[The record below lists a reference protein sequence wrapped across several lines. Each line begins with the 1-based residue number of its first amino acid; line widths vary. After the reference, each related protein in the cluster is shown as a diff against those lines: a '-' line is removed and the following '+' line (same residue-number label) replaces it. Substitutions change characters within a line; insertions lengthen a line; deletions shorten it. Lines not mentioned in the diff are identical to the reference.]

1 MISRRNFLGTA
12 SAVPLLKGPPR
23 LRAEDTGEKGIAI
36 IATEWA
42 FESLAQQV
50 GDAFLMGYP
59 YEGKWH
65 QPRAR
70 VRSVY
75 VERDPTSAL
84 IRQRSDGFGMVLY
97 PTIAETLRCGKSSIG
112 VDAVLVLADSG
123 SKPRST
129 QSDRERCDRYRYFQ
143 QIVKIFREEQTALPL
158 YFSHFLS
165 DYFKESEIIL
175 STSQKIGSPLMTGST
190 TPLTWRMPECDLP
203 YGRAVKEALVVTG
216 RDSETA
222 EFEALEAMQGM
233 LERRRGGETGVRS
246 VRLLKGDQVWQAA
259 SERRW
264 SQTLLEAAL
273 SRSDKLLGITLKDAR
288 PQDLVNSGVL
298 PGIVDHPRACIIE
311 YVDGLRATLLQL
323 RGAIGDLVFSARLAG
338 RTNPL
343 ATQFLTAPMISG
355 SHSSC
360 LVTKIEAMV
369 TTGVSPCPAE
379 RGWLVRGVLE
389 KSEESGVRRG
399 EMVRTPELKR
409 TYRVPKQ
416 SQYIRS

>member
-1 MISRRNFLGTA
+1 MISRRKFLGTA
-12 SAVPLLKGPPR
+12 STVPLLKSPPR
-23 LRAEDTGEKGIAI
+23 LPTVDKGEKGIAI

-50 GDAFLMGYP
+50 GDSFLMGYP

-75 VERDPTSAL
+75 VERNPSSPL
-84 IRQRSDGFGMVLY
+84 IRQRSDEFGMVLY
-97 PTIAETLRCGKSSIG
+97 PTISETLRCGKSSIG

-123 SKPRST
+123 SKPRLT
-129 QSDRERCDRYRYFQ
+129 QSDREMCDRYRYFQ
-143 QIVKIFREEQTALPL
+143 QIVKIFHEEQKALPL

-175 STSQKIGSPLMTGST
+175 STSHKIGSPLMTGST

-203 YGRAVKEALVVTG
+203 YGRAVKEAVVVTG
-216 RDSETA
+216 RDSEAA

-246 VRLLKGDQVWQAA
+246 VQLLQGDPVWQAA
-259 SERRW
+259 SEGRW

-298 PGIVDHPRACIIE
+298 PEIVDHPRACIIE
-311 YVDGLRATLLQL
+311 YIDGLKATLLQL

-338 RTNPL
+338 RTSPL
-343 ATQFLTAPMISG
+343 ATQFLTVPMTSG

-360 LVTKIEAMV
+360 LVTKIEEMV
-369 TTGVSPCPAE
+369 NSGVSPCPAE

-389 KSEESGVRRG
+389 KAEESGVRRG
-399 EMVRTPELKR
+399 KVIGTPELKR
-409 TYRVPKQ
+409 TYRVPKP

>member
-1 MISRRNFLGTA
+1 MISRRKFLGTA
-12 SAVPLLKGPPR
+12 STVPLLKRPPR
-23 LRAEDTGEKGIAI
+23 LPTVDKGEKGIAI

-42 FESLAQQV
+42 FESLTQQV

-59 YEGKWH
+59 YEGKWR

-75 VERDPTSAL
+75 VEKNPSSPL
-84 IRQRSDGFGMVLY
+84 IRQRSDEYGMVLY
-97 PTIAETLRCGKSSIG
+97 PTISETLRCGKSSIG

-123 SKPRST
+123 SKPRLT
-129 QSDRERCDRYRYFQ
+129 QSDREMCDRYRYFQ
-143 QIVKIFREEQTALPL
+143 QIVKTFHEEQTALPL

-175 STSQKIGSPLMTGST
+175 NTSHKIGSPLMTGST

-203 YGRAVKEALVVTG
+203 YGRAVKESVVVTG
-216 RDSETA
+216 RDSEAA

-246 VRLLKGDQVWQAA
+246 VQLLKGDPVWQAA
-259 SERRW
+259 SEGRW

-298 PGIVDHPRACIIE
+298 PEIVDHPRAYIIE
-311 YVDGLRATLLQL
+311 YIDGLKATLLQL

-338 RTNPL
+338 RISPL
-343 ATQFLTAPMISG
+343 ATQFLTVPMTSG

-360 LVTKIEAMV
+360 LVTKIEEMV
-369 TTGVSPCPAE
+369 NSGVSPCPAE

-389 KSEESGVRRG
+389 KAEESGVRQG
-399 EMVRTPELKR
+399 AVIRTPELKR

>member
-1 MISRRNFLGTA
+1 MISRRKFLGTA
-12 SAVPLLKGPPR
+12 STVPLLKSPPR
-23 LRAEDTGEKGIAI
+23 LPTVDKGEKGIAI

-42 FESLAQQV
+42 FESLTQQV

-59 YEGKWH
+59 YEGKWR

-75 VERDPTSAL
+75 VEKNPSSPL
-84 IRQRSDGFGMVLY
+84 IRQRSDEYGMVLY
-97 PTIAETLRCGKSSIG
+97 PTISETLRCGKSSIG

-123 SKPRST
+123 SKPRLT
-129 QSDRERCDRYRYFQ
+129 QSDREMCDRYRYFQ
-143 QIVKIFREEQTALPL
+143 QIVKTFHEEQTALPL

-175 STSQKIGSPLMTGST
+175 NTSHKIGSPLMTGST

-203 YGRAVKEALVVTG
+203 YGRAVKESVVVTG
-216 RDSETA
+216 RDSEAA

-246 VRLLKGDQVWQAA
+246 VQLLKGDPVWQAA
-259 SERRW
+259 SEGRW

-298 PGIVDHPRACIIE
+298 PEIVDHPRAYIIE
-311 YVDGLRATLLQL
+311 YIDGLKATLLQL

-338 RTNPL
+338 RISPL
-343 ATQFLTAPMISG
+343 ATQFLTVPMTSG

-360 LVTKIEAMV
+360 LVTKIEEMV
-369 TTGVSPCPAE
+369 NSGVSPCPAE

-389 KSEESGVRRG
+389 KAEESGVRQG
-399 EMVRTPELKR
+399 AVIRTPELKR